1 MKISTKEVETKK
13 TKQKFWNWKSSLIE
27 KNLVEGINSRLD
39 KAEERMSDLEYSSF
53 EIRRMERKKM
63 KSEKKSLR
71 DLWDTVKWINLYN
84 IRVPEEKREM
94 SRDLLWRHM
103 PGNFLNKGRNEHTN
117 SRSLKDSN

>member
-53 EIRRMERKKM
+53 EIRGMERKKM
-63 KSEKKSLR
+63 KSWKKKS
-71 DLWDTVKWINLYN
+71 
-84 IRVPEEKREM
+84 
-94 SRDLLWRHM
+94 
-103 PGNFLNKGRNEHTN
+103 
-117 SRSLKDSN
+117 